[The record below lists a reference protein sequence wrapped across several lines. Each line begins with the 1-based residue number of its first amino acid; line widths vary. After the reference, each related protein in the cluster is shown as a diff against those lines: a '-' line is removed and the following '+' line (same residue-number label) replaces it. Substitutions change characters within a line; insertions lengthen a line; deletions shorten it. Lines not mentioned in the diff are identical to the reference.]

1 MAAMTSAIPFP
12 ALVIGL
18 MSGTSCDGVDAAI
31 LRTDGRAVVES
42 GPSHFTAYNDKLRAQ
57 ILGLMRGEGNETQIA
72 GALTDVH
79 IDAVNELLQSVN
91 MKREDIT
98 LVGFHGQT
106 IKHAPEKGITVQIGE
121 PQRMAAEL
129 RIPVVADFRT
139 ADVKAG
145 GHGAPLVPLYHAA
158 LAKDMPKPLMVV
170 NIGGVSNVTWLG
182 EEGEIIAFDS
192 GPGSGLIDDWMQKH
206 ASQRFDKDGE
216 AAARGVS
223 DNALVQAF
231 LQDEYFLRA
240 APKSLD
246 RNHFVELVNA
256 LMTSKPMSTEDGAAT
271 LTSMTAQASAL
282 SFSAVPSA
290 PKQVLITGGGR
301 HNVTMMKALKACV
314 EAPVLP
320 VEQVGWNG
328 DMLEAE
334 AFAYLAARSVQGLP
348 LSIPT
353 TTGVKAPMT
362 GGQYF
367 KVAA

>member
-1 MAAMTSAIPFP
+1 MTSTIAFP
-12 ALVIGL
+12 ANVIGL

-31 LRTDGRAVVES
+31 LRTDGRDIVES
-42 GPSHFTAYNDKLRAQ
+42 GPSYFTPYSDKLRSQ
-57 ILGLMRGEGNETQIA
+57 ILALMRGEGNATQVA

-79 IDAVNELLQSVN
+79 IDAVNELLNSVG
-91 MKREDIT
+91 MKREEIA
-98 LVGFHGQT
+98 LIGFHGQT
-106 IKHAPEKGITVQIGE
+106 IKHAPEKSITVQIGE

-158 LAKDMPKPLMVV
+158 LACALPKPLMVV

-182 EEGEIIAFDS
+182 EHGEIIAFDS

-206 ASQRFDKDGE
+206 TGQRFDKDG
-216 AAARGVS
+216 AAAAQGIS
-223 DNALVQAF
+223 DAALVKQF
-231 LQDEYFLRA
+231 LQDEYFLRD

-246 RNHFVELVNA
+246 RNHFKEFVSA
-256 LMTSKPMSTEDGAAT
+256 LLASKPLSVEDGAMT
-271 LTSMTAQASAL
+271 LTTMTTAAIAL
-282 SFSAVPSA
+282 SFGAVLA
-290 PKQVLITGGGR
+290 VPKQVLITGGGR
-301 HNVTMMKALKACV
+301 HNATMMQLLKNCV
-314 EAPVLP
+314 SVPVLP

-328 DMLEAE
+328 DMLEGE

-353 TTGVKAPMT
+353 TTGVKAPT
-362 GGQYF
+362 AGGKF
-367 KVAA
+367 FDVAA